1 MTILA
6 VACLSLY
13 RRLVLYRSNR
23 LLLYRILVS
32 SPAYRPI
39 RRGLFRAMLFSLYGL
54 PVYILYLLLG
64 FVLCTVLYILLVVLY
79 YLYRVVSPPDSIV

>member
-6 VACLSLY
+6 VAYLSLC

-32 SPAYRPI
+32 SPAYRLI
-39 RRGLFRAMLFSLYGL
+39 RRELFRAILFSLYGL
-54 PVYILYLLLG
+54 PVYILCLLLG
-64 FVLCTVLYILLVVLY
+64 FVLYIVLCILLVVPC
-79 YLYRVVSPPDSIV
+79 YLYRVVSPPDSIM